1 MKTIKI
7 ESAIWNF
14 FIGKRTYIV
23 GALALSYGWYFKDP
37 QAIFVGLGLFG
48 LRAAISHDI
57 AKLLDQ
63 PIITKTDIEKTAGEV
78 VIDATQVTEGTAST
92 GTQPIGEVIQ

>member
-48 LRAAISHDI
+48 LRAAISHDV
-57 AKLLDQ
+57 ARLLSQ
-63 PIITKTDIEKTAGEV
+63 PTITKTDVITTAEQV
-78 VIDATQVTEGTAST
+78 AVDATAST
-92 GTQPIGEVIQ
+92 GGQPIGEVVTQ